1 MIKVEKLIAP
11 VIITLVKYLSSF
23 NVDVIPLLIVLLAN
37 KIFPW
42 GLNASL
48 KG

>member
-1 MIKVEKLIAP
+1 MIKAEKLIAP

-23 NVDVIPLLIVLLAN
+23 NVDVIPLLVVLLAN
-37 KIFPW
+37 KISLC